1 MSENQEYIF
10 VKVFHSLDNKKEIV
24 DIQRDKFCCK
34 DSNNQNLIGGWN
46 NFRDI
51 NEEENE
57 IFKSLEIKELNHLKS
72 NEKLGNP
79 VKIKSQVVA
88 GVNYL
93 FLVEIED
100 TNFVP
105 LKSE

>member
-1 MSENQEYIF
+1 MAENQEYMFI
-10 VKVFHSLDNKKEIV
+10 KVFHSLDNKKEIV
-24 DIQRDKFCCK
+24 DIHRNQFYSK
-34 DSNNQNLIGGWN
+34 DVNNQNIIGGWN
-46 NFRDI
+46 NFREI

-105 LKSE
+105 FESE